1 MTPDAHAFLTND
13 QPQRLKPGKL
23 LAGRSWAWRLSLFAM
38 AVVTA
43 YMTVSF
49 LSLNARLHQ
58 MRRDATDLQ
67 TALTQR
73 QTQNQAL
80 QKEVQE
86 LQTDAYVEKVARE
99 DLQMTK
105 PGEIRY
111 LTKPQEQMPDSQA
124 TSRPAP

>member
-1 MTPDAHAFLTND
+1 MIPDARALLTNEE
-13 QPQRLKPGKL
+13 PQRLKSAKPK
-23 LAGRSWAWRLSLFAM
+23 ARRSWALRLSLFAM
-38 AVVTA
+38 AAVTA
-43 YMTVSF
+43 YTTVSF
-49 LSLNARLHQ
+49 LSLDARLQQ

-67 TALTQR
+67 QVLTQR
-73 QTQNQAL
+73 RTENQTL

-111 LTKPQEQMPDSQA
+111 LTKPAEQAPSDQ
-124 TSRPAP
+124 TSPAPAP

>member
-1 MTPDAHAFLTND
+1 MT
-13 QPQRLKPGKL
+13 
-23 LAGRSWAWRLSLFAM
+23 
-38 AVVTA
+38 VVTA

-67 TALTQR
+67 RALTQR

-124 TSRPAP
+124 TSRAAP